1 MSLLLDSHI
10 SYLLHEHDCV
20 ILPAFG
26 GFVAN
31 YHSTRID
38 PIINLMHPPKKHIVF
53 NKSLQN
59 NDGLLVNEVASC
71 EGISFKKAQIKV
83 DLFISDLKDK
93 LHLHKKAVIE
103 GVGTLIQSNDNT
115 LLFVQDLTTNHLL
128 TSYGMRT
135 IQSPVIKRIGV
146 QESIE
151 AKIKHINETHL
162 PSNKKSWLKVAA
174 VLLPLAMLS
183 LFGISKQEQIQTA
196 VASLNPFTNTASKL
210 VVKEII
216 ETPALNYALHT
227 PVYQIEAGIKQSF
240 KAKITAEK
248 QIAEQTPKHF
258 IIAGA
263 FSSERNANKLV
274 RKLQSWNFKNA
285 HIMGQSNSGLY
296 RVCYDGFAKPEDAL
310 AVLHQIKKTN
320 TSAWLLSM

>member
-1 MSLLLDSHI
+1 MSLKLDSHI

-20 ILPAFG
+20 ILPSFG

-31 YHSTRID
+31 YHSAKID

-71 EGISFKKAQIKV
+71 EGISFKQAQKEV
-83 DLFISDLKDK
+83 DVFINDLKDK

-103 GVGTLIQSNDNT
+103 GVGTLIKSNDNT

-128 TSYGMRT
+128 TSYGMGT
-135 IQSPVIKRIGV
+135 MQSHAIKRV
-146 QESIE
+146 SMQERIE
-151 AKIKHINETHL
+151 AKIKHIDENHL
-162 PSNKKSWLKVAA
+162 PSNKKSWLKIAA

-183 LFGISKQEQIQTA
+183 IVGISNQDQIQTA
-196 VASLNPFTNTASKL
+196 VTNLNPFANTATEMVS
-210 VVKEII
+210 EII
-216 ETPALNYALHT
+216 ESPTFNYTLHT
-227 PVYQIEAGIKQSF
+227 PIYQIETGIQQSF
-240 KAKITAEK
+240 EAKKSAEK
-248 QIAEQTPKHF
+248 IIAEQIPKHF

-263 FSSERNANKLV
+263 FSTERNANKLV
-274 RKLQSWNFKNA
+274 LKLKGWNFDNA

-310 AVLHQIKKTN
+310 SALHQIKKIN
-320 TSAWLLSM
+320 ASAWLLSL

>member
-1 MSLLLDSHI
+1 MSLLDSHI
-10 SYLLHEHDCV
+10 SYLLHEHNCV

-31 YHSTRID
+31 YHSSRID
-38 PIINLMHPPKKHIVF
+38 PIISLMHPPKKHIVF

-71 EGISFKKAQIKV
+71 EGISFKKAQKKV
-83 DLFISDLKDK
+83 DVFISDLKDK

-128 TSYGMRT
+128 TSYGMGT
-135 IQSPVIKRIGV
+135 IQSHAIKRISV

-151 AKIKHINETHL
+151 AKIKHINENHIQ
-162 PSNKKSWLKVAA
+162 SNKKSWLKVAA
-174 VLLPLAMLS
+174 VLLPLTMLS
-183 LFGISKQEQIQTA
+183 LVGISKKDQIQTA
-196 VASLNPFTNTASKL
+196 VASLNPFAKTDS
-210 VVKEII
+210 EIVNEI
-216 ETPALNYALHT
+216 TETSTIDYTLHS
-227 PVYQIEAGIKQSF
+227 PVYQIEAGIQQSF
-240 KAKITAEK
+240 KAKLAAEK
-248 QIAEQTPKHF
+248 LIVEQTPKHF

-263 FSSERNANKLV
+263 FSTQRNANKLV

-285 HIMGQSNSGLY
+285 HIMGLSNSGLY

-310 AVLHQIKKTN
+310 SALNQIKKTN